1 MITIYGSDKCKDCV
15 QCKASLDQSGIP
27 YTFIEIT
34 QDMMTLKAFL
44 AMRDNDPALAKAREK
59 GTVGIPFIIKE
70 DGTKTLRWKDT
81 VRDLGGE
88 VIEVNDGTACSLDGK
103 GC

>member
-1 MITIYGSDKCKDCV
+1 MITIYGSEKCKDCR
-15 QCKASLDQSGIP
+15 QCKDSLDRSGIP

-34 QDMMTLKAFL
+34 EDMPSLRAFL
-44 AMRDNDPALAKAREK
+44 DMRDYDPALAKAREK
-59 GTVGIPFIIKE
+59 GTVGIPFIVKD

-81 VRDLGGE
+81 VRELGG
-88 VIEVNDGTACSLDGK
+88 VIEEVSGQACSLDGK